1 MTVSAVD
8 SAIFGGLF
16 TTAAMRA
23 VFADQA
29 RLQRMLR
36 RGSA

>member
-1 MTVSAVD
+1 MAAMTVGAVD

-23 VFADQA
+23 VLA
-29 RLQRMLR
+29 R
-36 RGSA
+36 G